1 MKYHFDF
8 FRKKYFFMKYHND
21 TTPGDYKFHKKKIR
35 TVRHNNE
42 TARIF
47 LNLRVNNLFTT
58 PKPPNR

>member
-1 MKYHFDF
+1 
-8 FRKKYFFMKYHND
+8 MKYHND
-21 TTPGDYKFHKKKIR
+21 TTPGGYKFHKKKIR